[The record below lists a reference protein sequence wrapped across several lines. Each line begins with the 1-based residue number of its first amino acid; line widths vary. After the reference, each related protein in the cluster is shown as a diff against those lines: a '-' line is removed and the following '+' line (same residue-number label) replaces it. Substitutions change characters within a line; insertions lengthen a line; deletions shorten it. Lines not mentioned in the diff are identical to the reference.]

1 MEQEELI
8 AAGGFKG
15 GGGGCKNTLNEVQG
29 QNHTTF
35 CILNTIYRHSKV
47 I

>member
-15 GGGGCKNTLNEVQG
+15 GGGEKHPKRGTRTKPHNILHFKHYLQ
-29 QNHTTF
+29 TF
-35 CILNTIYRHSKV
+35 
-47 I
+47 

>member
-15 GGGGCKNTLNEVQG
+15 GGGKNTLNEVQE